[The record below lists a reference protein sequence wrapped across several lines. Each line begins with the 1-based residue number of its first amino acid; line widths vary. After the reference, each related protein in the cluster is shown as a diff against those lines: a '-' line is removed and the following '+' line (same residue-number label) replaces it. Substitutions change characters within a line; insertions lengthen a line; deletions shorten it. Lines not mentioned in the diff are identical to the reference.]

1 MPASTAPVWIPTRI
15 STGEFAFCCTYLR
28 GREEAGGIELV
39 SAVSKLW
46 QDRNQTNKR
55 DEQEDAW
62 LSAITFNWT
71 NVDLTS
77 PVVASCPCPWPCRLS
92 SVARVACVP
101 AWLSWPHHSVPCGTR
116 YSLYGLHHRESH
128 VDAEHGMIRSLV
140 GCSTNA
146 IITIAENFNAQL
158 LVLLHKRE
166 WDRNTDI

>member
-1 MPASTAPVWIPTRI
+1 M
-15 STGEFAFCCTYLR
+15 
-28 GREEAGGIELV
+28 AGQEP
-39 SAVSKLW
+39 
-46 QDRNQTNKR
+46 QTNKR

-77 PVVASCPCPWPCRLS
+77 PVVVSCSCPCRLS

-101 AWLSWPHHSVPCGTR
+101 GCLSWPHHSVPCGTR

-166 WDRNTDI
+166 WDRTHRYTWVSERDRLCVCFITKRANRTVNGVFFQTGRKGKLNLGNSLG